1 MDEQMKN
8 ILDRMGAR
16 EIGLDEEFKF
26 HCSMCGKCCI
36 HREDILLNPK
46 DVYSMSKELKI
57 TPEKLIDQYC
67 EMYIGSDSRV
77 PIVRLAPRGQ
87 MRRCPLFKNRK
98 CIVHSAKPA
107 VCAMYPLGRCM
118 AVENVPGAD
127 AREGKTLYILNH
139 TECGDAS
146 GTYTVREW
154 LGMFGIPA
162 EDEFFKKWQK
172 TAVYLAQ
179 KFNEMEKHAGGD
191 EMMASGNIFQG
202 KL

>member
-1 MDEQMKN
+1 M
-8 ILDRMGAR
+8 
-16 EIGLDEEFKF
+16 
-26 HCSMCGKCCI
+26 
-36 HREDILLNPK
+36 
-46 DVYSMSKELKI
+46 
-57 TPEKLIDQYC
+57 
-67 EMYIGSDSRV
+67 
-77 PIVRLAPRGQ
+77 
-87 MRRCPLFKNRK
+87 
-98 CIVHSAKPA
+98 
-107 VCAMYPLGRCM
+107 
-118 AVENVPGAD
+118 ENVPGAD

-191 EMMASGNIFQG
+191 EMMAAWMAAYAGLYLNYDTG
-202 KL
+202 KAFMPQFEENAHNVRSMLDEMENGKGGRKNV

>member
-1 MDEQMKN
+1 MRNRKEEEKMDEQMKN

-87 MRRCPLFKNRK
+87 TRRCPLLKNRK

-118 AVENVPGAD
+118 AVENVPD
-127 AREGKTLYILNH
+127 
-139 TECGDAS
+139 
-146 GTYTVREW
+146 
-154 LGMFGIPA
+154 P
-162 EDEFFKKWQK
+162 FKGRDMQC
-172 TAVYLAQ
+172 
-179 KFNEMEKHAGGD
+179 
-191 EMMASGNIFQG
+191 
-202 KL
+202 